1 MKNKIRL
8 SIIVPVFN
16 EEKTILSILQKMSV
30 LKNDAEIEII
40 IINDGS
46 TDNTQKI
53 LEKNT
58 KLYTKLINLSKNSG
72 KGKAVIEGL
81 KSANFEYVVFQD
93 ADLEYDP
100 FDLKMFLTK
109 IEKYNADLV
118 IGSRF
123 IGNQRSVLNFWHM
136 VGNKFITILFN
147 ILNNTT
153 FSDIYCCY
161 IVYKKNNLMVEK
173 LKSFKWGQHAEILTF
188 LMKNSKKI
196 YEIGINYDARRYDE
210 GKKIRYYHVFSV
222 VYWILITRFKTLF

>member
-1 MKNKIRL
+1 MKNKISL
-8 SIIVPVFN
+8 SVIIPVFN
-16 EEKTILSILQKMSV
+16 EEKTILKILQKIHI
-30 LKNDAEIEII
+30 LKDYADIEII

-46 TDNTQKI
+46 TDDTLMI
-53 LEKNT
+53 LENNKE
-58 KLYTKLINLSKNSG
+58 LYTKLISLSKNSG
-72 KGKAVIEGL
+72 KGKAVIEGI
-81 KSANFEYVVFQD
+81 KSANFEYIAFQD

-109 IEKYNADLV
+109 IKEYDADLV
-118 IGSRF
+118 LGSRF

-161 IVYKKNNLMVEK
+161 IVYKKQNLLANK
-173 LKSFKWGQHAEILTF
+173 LRSFKWGQHAEILTY
-188 LMKNSKKI
+188 LVRNSNKI
-196 YEIGINYDARRYDE
+196 YEIGINYDARKYDE

-222 VYWILITRFKTLF
+222 VYWIIITRFKTIF